1 MNRVTKESESRSPA
15 VELHRRLFPWPK
27 RLDIA
32 LLSFLALLIA
42 YCDRVNMS
50 VAAPLIMKEYGWDT
64 AQMGWVLSGFFLGY
78 TSFMIPAGM
87 LVDRWGP
94 KQMFAISV
102 AWWSAFTALTPVAKS
117 LGGMTLVRILMGS
130 GESGTFP
137 SMNSILVRWFPRQEY
152 SRATGFCWSGGYAG
166 PIVAFPLASLI
177 LHAWGWHAIFYLFA
191 LLGVIWLPFW
201 LFGVG
206 NDPENSQGV
215 TAKELT
221 NIKSSRPE
229 IPQKTVAPWRKILRL
244 PALWAVMILHFSS
257 NWFSYVM
264 ISWLPTYLMDERHFS
279 LSSMALGS
287 SLPFLSAL
295 LGTNV
300 FGAMIDRLSLRYDRT
315 RVRKLFLIPYALA
328 AGVLLLLPWA
338 VSPTLTVGL
347 LCAAMALMTGATPVY
362 ASSSME
368 LAPRYTGSL
377 VALQA
382 CFANLAGVLAPVV
395 IGYVVKASS
404 WYIGFVLTAAI
415 SVLGI
420 VTFLLL
426 GKAERQLD

>member
-1 MNRVTKESESRSPA
+1 MESGSLSPA
-15 VELHRRLFPWPK
+15 LTATRRLLPWPK

-64 AQMGWVLSGFFLGY
+64 AQMGWVLSGFFMGY
-78 TSFMIPAGM
+78 TFFMIPAGM

-94 KQMFAISV
+94 KRMFAVSV
-102 AWWSAFTALTPVAKS
+102 AWWSVFTALTPFPKS
-117 LGGMTLVRILMGS
+117 LGGMTLVRVLMGS

-166 PIVAFPLASLI
+166 PIIAFPLASVI
-177 LHAWGWHAIFYLFA
+177 LHAWGWRAIFFLFA
-191 LLGVIWLPFW
+191 ILGVIWLPFW
-201 LFGVG
+201 LFGIRD
-206 NDPENSQGV
+206 DPERSSGV
-215 TAKELT
+215 TAEELSY
-221 NIKSSRPE
+221 IKASRPE
-229 IPQKTVAPWRKILRL
+229 IPQRSVTPWGRILRL

-295 LGTNV
+295 LGTNL
-300 FGAMIDRLSLRYDRT
+300 FGVLIDRMSLKHERT
-315 RVRKLFLIPYALA
+315 RVRKLFLFPYALA
-328 AGVLLLLPWA
+328 AATLLLLPWA
-338 VSPTLTVGL
+338 ASPAMTVTL
-347 LCAAMALMTGATPVY
+347 LCVAMALMTGATPVY
-362 ASSSME
+362 ASSSLE
-368 LAPRYTGSL
+368 LAPRYTGSV

-395 IGYVVKASS
+395 IGYVVKVSS
-404 WYIGFVLTAAI
+404 WYLAFVLTA
-415 SVLGI
+415 SVSLVGI
-420 VTFLLL
+420 LTFVFF
-426 GKAERQLD
+426 GKAERQID

>member
-1 MNRVTKESESRSPA
+1 MESGSRSPA
-15 VELHRRLFPWPK
+15 LTATRRLLPWPK

-64 AQMGWVLSGFFLGY
+64 AQMGWVLSGFFMGY
-78 TSFMIPAGM
+78 TFFMIPAGM

-94 KQMFAISV
+94 KRMFAVSV
-102 AWWSAFTALTPVAKS
+102 AWWSVFTALTPFPKS
-117 LGGMTLVRILMGS
+117 LGGMTLVRVLMGS

-166 PIVAFPLASLI
+166 PIIAFPLASAI
-177 LHAWGWHAIFYLFA
+177 LHAWGWHAIFFLFA
-191 LLGVIWLPFW
+191 ILGVIWLPFW
-201 LFGVG
+201 LFGIRD
-206 NDPENSQGV
+206 DPERSSGV
-215 TAKELT
+215 TAEELSY
-221 NIKSSRPE
+221 IKASRPE
-229 IPQKTVAPWRKILRL
+229 IPQRTVTPWGRILRL

-295 LGTNV
+295 LGTNL
-300 FGAMIDRLSLRYDRT
+300 FGVLIDRMSLKHERT
-315 RVRKLFLIPYALA
+315 RVRKLFLFPYALA
-328 AGVLLLLPWA
+328 AGTLLLLPWA
-338 VSPTLTVGL
+338 ASPVMTVTL
-347 LCAAMALMTGATPVY
+347 LCVAMALMTGATPVY
-362 ASSSME
+362 ASSSLE
-368 LAPRYTGSL
+368 LAPRYTGSV

-395 IGYVVKASS
+395 IGYVVKVSS
-404 WYIGFVLTAAI
+404 WYLAFVLTA
-415 SVLGI
+415 SVSLVGI
-420 VTFLLL
+420 LTFLFF
-426 GKAERQLD
+426 GKAERQID

>member
-1 MNRVTKESESRSPA
+1 MESGSRSPA
-15 VELHRRLFPWPK
+15 LESPRRLLPWPK

-64 AQMGWVLSGFFLGY
+64 AQMGWVLSGFFMGY
-78 TSFMIPAGM
+78 TTFMIPAGM

-94 KQMFAISV
+94 KRMFAISV
-102 AWWSAFTALTPVAKS
+102 AWWSAFTALTPFPKS
-117 LGGMTLVRILMGS
+117 LIPMTLVRVLMGS

-166 PIVAFPLASLI
+166 PIIAFPLASAI
-177 LHAWGWHAIFYLFA
+177 LHAWGWHAIFFLFA

-201 LFGVG
+201 LFGIQ
-206 NDPENSQGV
+206 DTPESSSAV
-215 TAKELT
+215 SAEELSY
-221 NIKSSRPE
+221 IKAARPD
-229 IPQKTVAPWRKILRL
+229 IPQKTVAPWGRILRL
-244 PALWAVMILHFSS
+244 RALWAVMILHFSS

-295 LGTNV
+295 LGTNL
-300 FGAMIDRLSLRYDRT
+300 FGALIDRLSLKHERT
-315 RVRKLFLIPYALA
+315 RVRKLFLLPYALA
-328 AGVLLLLPWA
+328 AGTLLLLPWA
-338 VSPTLTVGL
+338 ASPAITVAL

-368 LAPRYTGSL
+368 LAPRYTGSV

-404 WYIGFVLTAAI
+404 WYLAFVLTA
-415 SVLGI
+415 SVSLVGI
-420 VTFLLL
+420 VTFLLF
-426 GKAERQLD
+426 GKAERQID